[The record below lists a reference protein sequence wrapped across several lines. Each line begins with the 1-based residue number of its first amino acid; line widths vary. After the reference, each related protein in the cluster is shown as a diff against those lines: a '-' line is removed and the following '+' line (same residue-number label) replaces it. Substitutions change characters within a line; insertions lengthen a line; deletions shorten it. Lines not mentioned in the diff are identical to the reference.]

1 MKRSFLAGLALLIS
15 PLVVGSGANAADL
28 GRGPAVSPEPFEYR
42 PINDRGWGGFYL
54 GLTYGYATG
63 WTDVTSAGS
72 AFDIDTDGG
81 NASAFIGYNW
91 QFGRVVAGLEAD
103 IGTGSFDG
111 SENGVSTEIDYLG
124 SVRGRLGYLIN
135 PSFLLYATGGFAY
148 GDFDFSANGATRTES
163 FTGYQIGAGT
173 ELKFSDPWSLR
184 LEYIYTDLDSET
196 LNHNGLANTYD
207 PDFHTVRAGLSY
219 KF

>member
-1 MKRSFLAGLALLIS
+1 MNRSLFAGLALIA
-15 PLVVGSGANAADL
+15 GSLSTGSATAADL
-28 GRGPAVSPEPFEYR
+28 GRGPTISPEPFEYR
-42 PINDRGWGGFYL
+42 PVNDRGWGGFYL

-63 WTDVTSAGS
+63 WTDVANGGS

-81 NASAFIGYNW
+81 IGTAFIGYNW
-91 QFGRVVAGLEAD
+91 QFGRLVAGLEAD

-111 SENGVSTEIDYLG
+111 SENGVSTEIDHVG
-124 SVRGRLGYLIN
+124 SVRGRLGYLVT
-135 PSFLLYATGGFAY
+135 PSFLIYGTGGFAY
-148 GDFDFSANGATRTES
+148 AGYDFNANGDKDSES

-196 LNHNGLANTYD
+196 LNHNGVANTYD